1 MSDEVREIPVKKIY
15 QVNCTE
21 SVATSFVH
29 KLLCH
34 HTEQSCK
41 PDPTNPNMDHFHHRE
56 GVLILTPSVLGLAG
70 SGLRDCMLK

>member
-1 MSDEVREIPVKKIY
+1 MCDEVREIPVKKLY

-41 PDPTNPNMDHFHHRE
+41 PDPTNPNMDHFHTQGRSIDTDANPYL
-56 GVLILTPSVLGLAG
+56 GWQGLA
-70 SGLRDCMLK
+70 CETAC